1 MARKD
6 ALGRSLLL
14 LSCLLL
20 LSGCYNLEEPR
31 VPQQKGMD
39 HCAFDLLATPVDDFL
54 QDINISYA
62 NEPSDT
68 DKTASINENFRK
80 SISISVSEKMQMREV
95 LTQMANLAGVNIFIA
110 QDIEGNISFTA
121 KDRPFLDIL
130 RDICSCAHLKYFIN
144 GNSVK
149 IEYDS
154 PTLRTYTIPS
164 LNIQRDTISSM
175 SISTDIFSGDTNSFT
190 SNGGDSSV
198 NEVRNNGSCSSISG
212 TAKNDFWTELENTL
226 KTIVGDADGNYVTIH
241 RQGGLVSAC
250 TTQEKHEEIQQY
262 LALLKE
268 ASEAQVLIEAKI
280 LEVNLKDE
288 FKSGINWHILRGGG
302 AMMEKYFDRDG
313 LFSAGI
319 NRNSLSIVSAFIE
332 KFGAVKTLSSPRVTI
347 LNNHSAVFKVAKNE
361 VIYLPEF
368 HKQYSGTTNPM
379 NTDLLSANV
388 KTIPIGL
395 VMTVHPSI
403 DRKNNTII
411 LTLRPT
417 ISKIASYKE
426 VPFLFHN
433 YSRISAS
440 GGTTSLGSP
449 QTQMQ
454 KIPIVDVRELDSVLK
469 LRSGQIAVM
478 GGLMDE
484 KSINYR
490 EGLPGMEDTPIDF
503 VSGSREKS
511 SNVTELVIFV
521 RATILNNKDKMY
533 HGADEK
539 IYNKFSSEPRLLRF
553 QK

>member
-1 MARKD
+1 MVKKVDFRQ
-6 ALGRSLLL
+6 SLLL

-20 LSGCYNLEEPR
+20 LTGCYRLEEPR
-31 VPQQKGMD
+31 VPQQKSMD
-39 HCAFDLLATPVDDFL
+39 HGAFNLLATPVDDFL

-62 NEPSDT
+62 NEPSDH
-68 DKTASINENFRK
+68 DKAADIHENFRK

-95 LTQMANLAGVNIFIA
+95 LTQMACLAGVNIFIA
-110 QDIEGNISFTA
+110 QDIEGSISFTA
-121 KDRPFLDIL
+121 KNRSFLDIL
-130 RDICSCAHLKYFIN
+130 KDICSCAHLKYLIN

-164 LNIQRDTISSM
+164 LNMQRDTVSSM
-175 SISTDIFSGDTNSFT
+175 SISTDIFSGDMSSFT
-190 SNGGDSSV
+190 SNGGGSSAG
-198 NEVRNNGSCSSISG
+198 ESRNNGSSSFISG
-212 TAKNDFWTELENTL
+212 TAKNDFWLELENTL
-226 KTIVGDADGNYVTIH
+226 KTIVGDMEGNYVTIH
-241 RQGGLVSAC
+241 RQGGLISVC
-250 TTQEKHEEIQQY
+250 TTQEKHDEIQQY
-262 LALLKE
+262 LTLLKE

-288 FKSGINWHILRGGG
+288 FKSGINWHILRSGG

-313 LFSAGI
+313 IFSAGI

-347 LNNHSAVFKVAKNE
+347 LNNHSAVLKVAKNE
-361 VIYLPEF
+361 VIYLPEL
-368 HKQYSGTTNPM
+368 HKQYGGVTNSM
-379 NTDLLSANV
+379 NTDMLSANV

-417 ISKIASYKE
+417 ISKIAGYRE

-433 YSRISAS
+433 YSRIST
-440 GGTTSLGSP
+440 GGEAASLGSP

-490 EGLPGMEDTPIDF
+490 EGLPGMEDTPVDF

-511 SNVTELVIFV
+511 SNVTELVIFL
-521 RATILNNKDKMY
+521 RATILNSKDKM
-533 HGADEK
+533 HHRADEK
-539 IYNKFSSEPRLLRF
+539 IYNKFSSEPRQLRF